1 MQTEISHLQ
10 HYLTTASVSG
20 LSITSSHFKRNAVV
34 RYLSRCKKYRQ
45 VRCEA
50 QERRRAGSEP
60 MSNAQCCWLYLEPVG
75 HAAPSKSP
83 VTWIYYL
90 QKVAIIVL

>member
-1 MQTEISHLQ
+1 MCNTFIMQTEISHLQ

-20 LSITSSHFKRNAVV
+20 LSITSSHFKRNVV
-34 RYLSRCKKYRQ
+34 

-50 QERRRAGSEP
+50 QERCRAGSEP

-83 VTWIYYL
+83 VAWIYYL